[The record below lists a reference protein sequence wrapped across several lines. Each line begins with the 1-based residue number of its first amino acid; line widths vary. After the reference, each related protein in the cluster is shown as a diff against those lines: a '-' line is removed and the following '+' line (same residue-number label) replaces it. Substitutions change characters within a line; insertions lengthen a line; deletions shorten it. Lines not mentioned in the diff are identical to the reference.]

1 MAWSYLQPKK
11 AWLWLLLPPTL
22 LLLASNFAE
31 AQWRTGYEVAGQFL
45 LALVVSTL
53 VVPARVLRALL
64 VAVLALFFVAAVAG
78 PLLAARVWQDPQALS
93 LGDTLTN
100 LSHNTVTTLAA
111 RSWRLPADG
120 DGLELSFEARLTQ
133 GELGWDWFRSAGG
146 FELTPLE
153 EDGIAFTRVVTPRG
167 GDPYL
172 MRTFDLRSPA
182 GGRTFRVR
190 LEMRSPAPV
199 PAEGCRGVWLQT
211 WGPGGDAKCQAVDLG
226 PEWRQIE
233 LTWTAP
239 EAAESSIIR
248 VVLNDFDGLRYDV
261 RGVELYE
268 LRNGTWGRL
277 EPLLQEAAGLSV
289 SWKDIEPHAGQGFV
303 PTGEWQTFSFS
314 LEPPPGVSFLRA
326 FLSVGSTQSGEV
338 QVEVRDT
345 HLENPGGPPPTP
357 VPTYPRAQL
366 WFSHPNLAA
375 HTLLSLVLATLVT
388 TTSLSLTLVV
398 SSLAVLSV
406 LLIRSRAAWLSLL
419 LGAGWFAFLTPP
431 FKNRRRLSVL
441 VAGVVLIGTS
451 VLSVNSFRSGVFANR
466 TGTSRLEIW
475 GVAGRALS
483 EQPWS
488 GIGEAKFSDYW
499 REAYRGN
506 SQELVTHAHN
516 LWLEFAA
523 AYGLPGL
530 IAIVWLTGG
539 FLYLAWSWGRWR
551 GLALVVP
558 VFVMN
563 LFDYTFF
570 YSGVLF
576 PLLLGMNALRNER
589 ADVKVSETAAPPPAP
604 KKA

>member
-1 MAWSYLQPKK
+1 MLWSYLQLKK
-11 AWLWLLLPPTL
+11 AWLWLWLPPTL
-22 LLLASNFAE
+22 LLLTSNFAE
-31 AQWRTGYEVAGQFL
+31 QRHTGYEVAGQFL

-53 VVPARVLRALL
+53 ALPLRALRALL
-64 VAVLALFFVAAVAG
+64 IAVLALFFVSAVAG
-78 PLLAARVWQDPQALS
+78 PFLATRIWQDPQALS
-93 LGDTLTN
+93 LGDTLAN
-100 LSHNTVTTLAA
+100 LRRNTVTTTAA
-111 RSWRLPADG
+111 RSWRLPAEAK
-120 DGLELSFEARLTQ
+120 GLELFFEARLAR

-146 FELTPLE
+146 FKLTPLE
-153 EDGIAFTRVVTPRG
+153 ENGVAFTRVVTPQG

-172 MRTFDLRSPA
+172 MRTFDLGSPA
-182 GGRTFRVR
+182 GGKTFKVR
-190 LEMRSPAPV
+190 LELRSPAPI

-211 WGPGGDAKCQAVDLG
+211 WGPGGDAACQAVGLG
-226 PEWRQIE
+226 PEWHPVE

-239 EAAESSIIR
+239 EASESSIIR
-248 VVLNDFDGLRYDV
+248 VVLNDFDGLSYDV
-261 RGVELYE
+261 RNVELYE
-268 LRNGTWGRL
+268 LENGTWGRL
-277 EPLLQEAAGLSV
+277 EPTLQEAAGLGV
-289 SWKDIEPHAGQGFV
+289 NWDGAEPHAGRGFV
-303 PTGEWQTFSFS
+303 PTSEWRTFSFS
-314 LEPPPGVSFLRA
+314 LEPPPGASSLRA
-326 FLSVGSTQSGEV
+326 LLWVNSTQSRNA
-338 QVEVRDT
+338 QVEVRNT
-345 HLENPGGPPPTP
+345 RLENPSGSPPTP

-398 SSLAVLSV
+398 ASLAVLSV

-441 VAGVVLIGTS
+441 VAGVVLLGMG

-475 GVAGRALS
+475 RVAGDALL
-483 EQPWS
+483 EHPWR
-488 GIGEAKFSDYW
+488 GIGQAGFSDYW

-506 SQELVTHAHN
+506 TQELVTHAHN
-516 LWLEFAA
+516 LWLQFAA

-530 IAIVWLTGG
+530 IAILWLTGG
-539 FLYLAWSWGRWR
+539 FLYLAWRWGRLR

-563 LFDYTFF
+563 TFDYTFF

-576 PLLLGMNALRNER
+576 PLLLGMNALRGGR
-589 ADVKVSETAAPPPAP
+589 ADVRVSETAAPPPAA